1 MNVLIIT
8 CQQFNVND
16 SSYKILGINF
26 NNGDSVR
33 RNDLLMEFDSSKAVL
48 DIESEGEGFF
58 YTILEVGKEVTVGQ
72 PLYIISKEKIDSI
85 ETINSYL
92 GFSFSEPEN
101 IESTS
106 SKIITKNARQLLIEN
121 ELKESLFKEDVITE
135 EIVNQ
140 YLSNMKKVVPM
151 ILENANCKPIKKIAF
166 LGAGQGLIQVL
177 DIVYSTGQFI
187 PYAIYDDAKEKQGI
201 TIANIPVKGPVN
213 FDAII
218 NDFKNGEFDVIVNVV
233 STSISFRKK
242 SFEILSNAGV
252 PFANLIHPTAYIGF
266 NNIMGSGNV
275 ILTHVSIGP
284 CSEIGNNN
292 FISAKCNLEH
302 HNVLGNHCTF
312 GPGVMTS
319 GIVKIGDQTKFGTGI
334 FIEPKI
340 LIGNR
345 SIIASG
351 CIINKDI
358 QDDVVAYN
366 HGLKLST
373 KLLN

>member
-1 MNVLIIT
+1 MNVLTVT

-16 SSYKILGINF
+16 SSYKVLEISFSSGAA
-26 NNGDSVR
+26 VR
-33 RNDLLMEFDSSKAVL
+33 RNDLLIALDSSKAVL

-58 YTILEVGKEVTVGQ
+58 YTNIKVGNEVTVGQ
-72 PLYIISKEKIDSI
+72 PLYIISKERIDDI
-85 ETINSYL
+85 NTINSY
-92 GFSFSEPEN
+92 FSFNDMELEDT
-101 IESTS
+101 ETKS
-106 SKIITKNARQLLIEN
+106 SKIITKTARRLLIDN
-121 ELKESLFKEDVITE
+121 GIRESEFKADVITE

-151 ILENANCKPIKKIAF
+151 ILENANNKAIKKIAF

-177 DIVYSTGQFI
+177 DIIYSTGQFI
-187 PYAIYDDAKEKQGI
+187 PYAIYDDAPEKQGI
-201 TIANIPVKGPVN
+201 KIANILVKGPVN

-233 STSISFRKK
+233 STSIGFRKK

-252 PFANLIHPTAYIGF
+252 PFANLIHPTAYVGF
-266 NNIMGSGNV
+266 NNVIGTGNI

-284 CSEIGNNN
+284 CTEIGNNN
-292 FISAKCNLEH
+292 FISSKCNIEH

-319 GIVKIGDQTKFGTGI
+319 GIVRIGDQTKFGTGI

-340 LIGNR
+340 SIGKR

-351 CIINKDI
+351 CIINKDVP
-358 QDDVVAYN
+358 DDVVAYN
-366 HGLKLST
+366 HGLKLLT